1 MDLSNDQKDLIVFAS
16 SIRGGIVSRRSSKRR
31 CGYEI
36 RVELNIKNTSDRN
49 IVAKVLDGLGV
60 KHRKTYT
67 NSDEIDKIMK
77 LIEGL
82 EGLSDTTYG
91 LKMVNRLNGVLKQPE
106 THDEVILALSLIQT
120 HLEVRG

>member
-1 MDLSNDQKDLIVFAS
+1 MDLTNDQKDLIVFAS

-36 RVELNIKNTSDRN
+36 RVELNIKKTSNRN
-49 IVAKVLDGLGV
+49 IVVKVLDGLGV

-91 LKMVNRLNGVLKQPE
+91 LKMVNHLNGVLKQPE